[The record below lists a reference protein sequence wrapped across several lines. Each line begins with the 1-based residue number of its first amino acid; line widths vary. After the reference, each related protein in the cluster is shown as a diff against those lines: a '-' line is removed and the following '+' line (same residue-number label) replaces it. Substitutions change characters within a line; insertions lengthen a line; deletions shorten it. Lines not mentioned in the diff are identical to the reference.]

1 MSNPEK
7 NVKTEAERNAEI
19 TDLVKEFI
27 DVIKATAAGTE
38 TVPRQRTYWHTRLP
52 QIPPELLAPALSEA
66 LTWGIRSAVSAEV
79 DNVLRQV
86 KKVIG

>member
-38 TVPRQRTYWHTRLP
+38 TVPRQRTYWHSRLQ
-52 QIPPELLAPALSEA
+52 QIPPQLLAPALSEA
-66 LTWGIRSAVSAEV
+66 LTWGIRSAVSVEV